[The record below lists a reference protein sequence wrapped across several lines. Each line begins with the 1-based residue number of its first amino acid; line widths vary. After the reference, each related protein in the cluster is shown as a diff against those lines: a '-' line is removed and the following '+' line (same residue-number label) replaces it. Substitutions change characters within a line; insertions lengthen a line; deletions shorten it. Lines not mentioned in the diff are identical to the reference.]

1 MTKDGYEMT
10 LQSNYLGH
18 FLLTNLL
25 LDTIKSSKPSR
36 IINISSRAHYF
47 GEINRADLNMQQTYN
62 KYKAFFQSHL
72 ANLLFTRA
80 LCKRLWAS
88 GVTINSV
95 HPGK

>member
-1 MTKDGYEMT
+1 MTKDGHEMT

-36 IINISSRAHYF
+36 IINVSSRVHQF

-62 KYKAFFQSHL
+62 KYKAFFQSQL

-88 GVTINSV
+88 GVTINSI